1 MLKKKII
8 AVFCAA
14 ALAAGLAGCTDM
26 SKIMTVDGEGLNA
39 GVYINNMLSEYS
51 MQSYYAQYF
60 SSGDTDTEFLER
72 DYEEGKTYSE
82 HFKEYALQQTL
93 RGVAADKLFK
103 DAGLKLSDDDKKE
116 IADSVQSALD
126 SLGEDYLN
134 EQGISKESVE
144 ICYTYSKEQELLFD
158 HYYGEGGTEEVTDD
172 DIKSYMSDNYLRYK
186 MITISRA
193 PTSTEGDTATDE
205 EKEAAEKKAKALADK
220 YSALAE
226 KNGADA
232 FDDVIKQYK
241 EETTEATTEPT
252 TEATTEST
260 TESVDTTAEYK
271 VTFVDYIGTEY
282 DEDSDYPPVTVKGG
296 EKVSAPKK
304 NPERPYYEF
313 TGWFTDS
320 GHQTEF
326 DFDTEI
332 TADTT
337 LYAGFSTNE
346 VLSKYDKDNASDI
359 QKKIKELDITGV
371 PTLESDDDNYYIILK
386 LDPSEREDYLTGG
399 SEREGMVRTMKTDE
413 FNQKLDDTAD
423 SMDIEKNDK
432 AIDKYTPENMESIA
446 KDYSDKQ

>member
-26 SKIMTVDGEGLNA
+26 SKIMTVDGEELNA
-39 GVYINNMLSEYS
+39 GVYINNMLSEYAI
-51 MQSYYAQYF
+51 QSYYAQYF

-72 DYEEGKTYSE
+72 EYEEGKTYSE

-93 RGVAADKLFK
+93 RGVASDKLFK
-103 DAGLKLSDDDKKE
+103 DAGLELSEDDKQE

-126 SLGEDYLN
+126 NFGEDYLN

-158 HYYGEGGTEEVTDD
+158 HYYGEGGTNEVTDD
-172 DIKSYMSDNYLRYK
+172 DIKSYLSENYLRYK
-186 MITISRA
+186 MIKISRA

-205 EKEAAEKKAKALADK
+205 EKEAAEKAAKALADK
-220 YSALAE
+220 YADLAKE
-226 KNGADA
+226 KGADA
-232 FDDVIKQYK
+232 FDDVIAEYN
-241 EETTEATTEPT
+241 EETTEATTEAA

-271 VTFVDYIGTEY
+271 VTFVDYSGNEY
-282 DEDSDYPPVTVKGG
+282 DEDSDYPPITVKGG
-296 EKVSAPKK
+296 DKLTAPTK
-304 NPERPYYEF
+304 NPGKPYYEF
-313 TGWFTDS
+313 DGWFTDS
-320 GHQTEF
+320 THQTEF

-346 VLSKYDKDNASDI
+346 VLITYDEDNASDL
-359 QKKIKELDITGV
+359 QKTIKGLEITGT

-386 LDPSEREDYLTGG
+386 LDPSEREDYMTGG
-399 SEREGMVRTMKTDE
+399 TEREGMVRTMKTDE

-423 SMDIEKNDK
+423 DMDIEKNDK
-432 AIDKYTPENMESIA
+432 AIDKYTPEKMESIA
-446 KDYSDKQ
+446 KDYSGK

>member
-26 SKIMTVDGEGLNA
+26 SKIMTVEGEGLNA
-39 GVYINNMLSEYS
+39 GVYINNMLSEYAV
-51 MQSYYAQYF
+51 QSYYAQYF
-60 SSGDTDTEFLER
+60 SSSDTDTEFLER
-72 DYEEGKTYSE
+72 EYEEGKTYSE

-103 DAGLKLSDDDKKE
+103 DAGLELSEDDKQE
-116 IADSVQSALD
+116 IADSVQSTLD
-126 SLGEDYLN
+126 NFGEDYLN

-158 HYYGEGGTEEVTDD
+158 HYYGEGGTDEVTDD
-172 DIKSYMSDNYLRYK
+172 DIKSYLSENYLRYK
-186 MITISRA
+186 MIKISRT

-205 EKEAAEKKAKALADK
+205 EKEAAEKKAKTLADK
-220 YSALAE
+220 YAALA
-226 KNGADA
+226 KDKGADA
-232 FDDVIKQYK
+232 FDDVIAEYN
-241 EETTEATTEPT
+241 EETTEATTEST

-271 VTFVDYIGTEY
+271 VTFVDYSGNEY
-282 DEDSDYPPVTVKGG
+282 GEDSDYPPVTVKGG
-296 EKVSAPKK
+296 DKVSAPTK
-304 NPERPYYEF
+304 NPEKLYYEF

-320 GHQTEF
+320 SHTKEF

-332 TADTT
+332 TANTT

-346 VLSKYDKDNASDI
+346 VLTKYDEDNASDL
-359 QKKIKELDITGV
+359 QKTIKGLEITGT

-386 LDPSEREDYLTGG
+386 LDPSEREDYMTGG
-399 SEREGMVRTMKTDE
+399 TEREGMVRTMKTDE

-423 SMDIEKNDK
+423 DMDIEKNDR
-432 AIDKYTPENMESIA
+432 AIDKYTPEKMESIA
-446 KDYSDKQ
+446 EKHSSK